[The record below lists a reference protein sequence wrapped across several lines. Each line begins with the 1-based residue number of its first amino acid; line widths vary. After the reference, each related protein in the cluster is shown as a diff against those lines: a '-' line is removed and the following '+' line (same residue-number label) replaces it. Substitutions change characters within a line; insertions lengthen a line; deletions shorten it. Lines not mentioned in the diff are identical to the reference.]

1 LGKNVLI
8 AQKIEIAWLHLIRL
22 YTFYFPL
29 DKGKWR
35 VFAFAKR
42 LCRHLPEKV
51 SATTK
56 DGRRLSVAL
65 SDWAGDSI
73 FFLGRHEDFS
83 AKTFERQIKKGFV
96 CLDVGANIGW
106 HTTLMSLLSGAEGE
120 VHAFEPVPP
129 TFADLEKN
137 VSLNGQGA
145 KVFLN
150 NFGLGD
156 AESTAEI
163 HLFKDL
169 PSGHATLAGK
179 ANQPSDVFSIR
190 IKTLDSY
197 LKEKNIERVDFIK
210 VDIEGAEMMF
220 LKGARKV
227 FEQEK
232 PPVIYMEMTLETSRE
247 FGYLPND
254 LIVFLK
260 NKASYKFFR
269 VDELAQK
276 LIEIEGFAPEDVGA
290 NVLCVPAK

>member
-1 LGKNVLI
+1 LI
-8 AQKIEIAWLHLIRL
+8 AQKIEIAWLNLIRL
-22 YTFYFPL
+22 YTYYFPV

-35 VFAFAKR
+35 LFAFAKK

-51 SATTK
+51 PATTR
-56 DGRRLSVAL
+56 DGRKLYVAL
-65 SDWAGDSI
+65 SDWAGESI
-73 FFLGRHEDFS
+73 FFLGKHEDFS
-83 AKTFERQIKKGFV
+83 AEIFGEQIKKGFI

-106 HTTLMSLLSGAEGE
+106 HTTLMSRLSGTEGE

-137 VSLNGQGA
+137 VSLNKDGA

-156 AESTAEI
+156 EESTAEI

-179 ANQPSDVFSIR
+179 ANQASDVFPIR

-197 LKEKNIERVDFIK
+197 LEEKNIRRVDFIK

-220 LKGARKV
+220 LKGAQKI
-227 FEQEK
+227 FEQK
-232 PPVIYMEMTLETSRE
+232 RAPVIYMEMTLETSRE

-254 LIVFLK
+254 LIIFLK
-260 NKASYKFFR
+260 NKASYQFFR
-269 VDELAQK
+269 VDEVGRK
-276 LIEIEGFAPEDVGA
+276 LVRIEEFTPEDVGA
-290 NVLCVPAK
+290 NVLCLPPNS

>member
-1 LGKNVLI
+1 MI
-8 AQKIEIAWLHLIRL
+8 AQKIEITWLNLIRL
-22 YTFYFPL
+22 YTFYFPVNR
-29 DKGKWR
+29 GKWR
-35 VFAFAKR
+35 ASAFARK

-51 SATTK
+51 LATTK
-56 DGRRLSVAL
+56 DGRRLYVAL
-65 SDWAGDSI
+65 TDWAGESI
-73 FFLGRHEDFS
+73 FFLGRHEQFS
-83 AKTFERQIKKGFV
+83 AEIFARHIKNGFV

-106 HTTLMSLLSGAEGE
+106 HTTLMSRLSGAEGE

-129 TFADLEKN
+129 TFEDLKKN
-137 VSLNGQGA
+137 VSLNGEGA

-179 ANQPSDVFSIR
+179 TGAPSTVFPIK

-197 LKEKNIERVDFIK
+197 LEEKNIKRVDFIK

-220 LKGARKV
+220 LKGAEKV
-227 FEQEK
+227 FEQEIA
-232 PPVIYMEMTLETSRE
+232 PIIYMEMTLETSRE

-260 NKASYKFFR
+260 NKASYQFFKI
-269 VDELAQK
+269 DEAGEK
-276 LIEIEGFAPEDVGA
+276 LFEIEGFAPEDIGA
-290 NVLCVPAK
+290 NVLCLPRNSK